1 MLGNETLE
9 KAPNTNVC
17 FVTLEPF
24 IIYSF
29 PVHDHKEISLNEITV
44 PNCEHASLVLCCV
57 ILFPMN
63 LSS

>member
-17 FVTLEPF
+17 FVILELF

-29 PVHDHKEISLNEITV
+29 PVHDHEEVSLNEITV
-44 PNCEHASLVLCCV
+44 PHCEDTSPFLPCV
-57 ILFPMN
+57 ILFPK
-63 LSS
+63 